1 MNTYSSVQYPGMLY
15 GLCSWDIICCMDC
28 SIICCMDSVP
38 GIIYVVWTLFLG
50 YYMLYGLFHYM
61 LYGLCFR
68 DNIEL
73 YGALKRLLEGYYML
87 YGLCFRDNIELYGA
101 LKRLLEGYYMLYGLC
116 FRDNIEL
123 YGALKRLLE
132 WNNSDFKFMNLLTDV
147 QDNDRFEPWV
157 TMLRGQI
164 TTLHHFDISLADTI
178 WKGAIQI
185 VGTNVGTAFILHHFY
200 ISLADTIWKG
210 AIQIVGTNVGTCVCV

>member
-1 MNTYSSVQYPGMLY
+1 MDTIFQCTVSRDVVWTLFLGYYMLY
-15 GLCSWDIICCMDC
+15 GLCSWDN
-28 SIICCMDSVP
+28 ICCMDSVP

-50 YYMLYGLFHYM
+50 YYMLYGLFH
-61 LYGLCFR
+61 
-68 DNIEL
+68 
-73 YGALKRLLEGYYML
+73 
-87 YGLCFRDNIELYGA
+87 
-101 LKRLLEGYYMLYGLC
+101 YMLYGLC

-185 VGTNVGTAFILHHFY
+185 VGTNVGTLVHGPTEVPMQPPHDPPWVVSNCSVDPQEWFKRCCHFLNWSMHQWRSFY
-200 ISLADTIWKG
+200 
-210 AIQIVGTNVGTCVCV
+210 